1 MTKKKILMCAKVY
14 SDMIQYHG
22 YKFDDV
28 PSAFKDE
35 TEKELKRRNIWEQED
50 QKNEPVFEIIET
62 TEADKKALEEK
73 IEENEKKRK
82 SSPDTSETI
91 ASSEKTGESVLETA
105 K

>member
-1 MTKKKILMCAKVY
+1 MTEKKILMCAKVY

-35 TEKELKRRNIWEQED
+35 TEKELKRRGIWEQED
-50 QKNEPVFEIIET
+50 QKSEPIFEIIEP

-73 IEENEKKRK
+73 IEKNKKERN
-82 SSPDTSETI
+82 SSPGISETT